1 MYYNTFC
8 KYVCF
13 ANHNVNRRIRMK
25 KKLALALAAVMVMG
39 LALTSCGGGNTSAP
53 AAPSTPSTPA
63 QPSAPA
69 APSTPAEPSGSGL
82 APKDGGT
89 SLTFTTGGETGT
101 YYGFGNVIANKVG
114 DMTST
119 TVTAISSGG
128 SAANIKGMKKGDAQ
142 LGFVQS
148 DVMAYAFNG
157 ERTFAEDGAV
167 TDFSTVAALYMEQVQ
182 IVTVD
187 PSIKTV
193 ADLKGKKVSVGAS
206 GSGVYFNAVDVL
218 GAYDLDVEKDIVPT
232 YQSFGDSAEAL
243 KDGQIDAAF
252 IVAGAPTTAV
262 TDLAAGR
269 DIALVSLDEEHIN
282 KLLSASPYYSKNTIA
297 KDVYGT
303 TEDCTTV
310 AVGAVVIARDD
321 VSEADVY
328 NFLCGTFEDIPNLS
342 HGKAAELDLDYASS
356 VTTIGYHPGAV
367 AYFADKGIT
376 VPGK

>member
-1 MYYNTFC
+1 
-8 KYVCF
+8 
-13 ANHNVNRRIRMK
+13 MK
-25 KKLALALAAVMVMG
+25 KKLALALAAAMIMS
-39 LALTSCGGGNTSAP
+39 LALAGCGGNDKP
-53 AAPSTPSTPA
+53 AASSGNASAGGSASASASEPA
-63 QPSAPA
+63 SD
-69 APSTPAEPSGSGL
+69 GL

-114 DMTST
+114 DLTST
-119 TVTAISSGG
+119 SVKAISSGG
-128 SAANIKGMKKGDAQ
+128 SAANIQALEDGDAQ

-148 DVMAYAFNG
+148 DVMVYAFNG
-157 ERTFAEDGAV
+157 ERTFAETGAC
-167 TDFSTVAALYMEQVQ
+167 TGFSTVANLYMEQVQ
-182 IVTVD
+182 IVTLD

-193 ADLKGKKVSVGAS
+193 ADLAGKKVSVGAA

-218 GAYDLDVEKDIVPT
+218 GVYGLDVEKDIVPT

-262 TDLAAGR
+262 TDLASGR
-269 DIALVSLDEEHIN
+269 EISLVSLDQEHID
-282 KLLSASPYYSKNTIA
+282 KLIESSPYYSPNTIA

-303 TEDCTTV
+303 AEDATTV

-328 NFLCGTFEDIPNLS
+328 NFLYGTFEDIPNLS
-342 HGKAAELDLDYASS
+342 HGKAAELDLDFAAS
-356 VTTIGYHPGAV
+356 VTAIGYHPGAV

-376 VPGK
+376 VPAK